1 VNIEL
6 IKLTDLSGKK
16 ASIWTVYLKDENL
29 TLFDKFLAENETDYP
44 YEINH
49 ILDSIETI
57 ANKTGVIEPFLV
69 KPKGRLLF

>member
-16 ASIWTVYLKDENL
+16 ASIWTIYLKYENL

-44 YEINH
+44 DEINH

-69 KPKGRLLF
+69 KPEGRLLF